1 MTRPY
6 LPKLVALTGTIL
18 LIYVI
23 GAILCLAPA
32 ETMAA
37 EVSSYAFVQED
48 GSIRIKGR
56 TYRLDGIHIPATDQT
71 CRTFERPVKCSS
83 QAALAL
89 DFKIGANFVR
99 CVPRAT
105 NDDGSFKAYC
115 TNSNGVDLAAYLLER
130 GWAVALTGA
139 PIEYTT
145 LEKIARNKNLGVWG
159 FAVHRK
165 K

>member
-1 MTRPY
+1 MTRPP
-6 LPKLVALTGTIL
+6 LPWLISLTGTIL
-18 LIYVI
+18 LVCLVGTI
-23 GAILCLAPA
+23 GFLAPIKA
-32 ETMAA
+32 TAA

-105 NDDGSFKAYC
+105 NDDGSFDAYC

-130 GWAVALTGA
+130 GWAVALTDA